1 MKLAYSVG
9 LILAGL
15 IVLAIISYG
24 LMHGS
29 WILLL
34 PTGIFLGLLTLP
46 LLSKTFKPLY
56 ALPLALFLLTPAMF
70 MIYNWSMSLLAKV
83 WISEIEVKDIE
94 ENLIFY
100 ENLAVAIRL
109 SYTVIYPGSLF
120 FFQFTPEHAE
130 VTPKTNATN
139 FCYRE
144 GGHCWYTSLAKI
156 ISTPPIKLY
165 NGYRFV
171 SYITSPTFQIPRS
184 SMSQNPSGYHL
195 VNGKPEFC
203 HSLQFSDM
211 IFDSKPQG
219 LKFTI
224 EHFEVAF
231 QKSLFPRQILRQA
244 ATIPYKGRSEITG
257 SDLAS
262 FVAAAGTCKPEHA
275 VLMYLNEP

>member
-100 ENLAVAIRL
+100 EN
-109 SYTVIYPGSLF
+109 
-120 FFQFTPEHAE
+120 
-130 VTPKTNATN
+130 
-139 FCYRE
+139 
-144 GGHCWYTSLAKI
+144 
-156 ISTPPIKLY
+156 
-165 NGYRFV
+165 
-171 SYITSPTFQIPRS
+171 
-184 SMSQNPSGYHL
+184 
-195 VNGKPEFC
+195 
-203 HSLQFSDM
+203 
-211 IFDSKPQG
+211 
-219 LKFTI
+219 
-224 EHFEVAF
+224 
-231 QKSLFPRQILRQA
+231 
-244 ATIPYKGRSEITG
+244 
-257 SDLAS
+257 
-262 FVAAAGTCKPEHA
+262 
-275 VLMYLNEP
+275 